1 MRMLNVAGW
10 ILLGLLGWMGAVSAA
25 SGQGEPSDIA
35 RQHLESG
42 RQFYDQERYKQA
54 LNDFQIIVS
63 SMAET
68 DYADDAMLH
77 IGQYYLEIERDF
89 EKAQQNFAALLQRY
103 PTGDKAPGAYYYLG
117 LVALRSD
124 RSGKALDD
132 AMANFQRV
140 IRLYPQSEFVAPA
153 LTATGLA
160 LERLG
165 RWQEAVDVYS
175 QVVSEHTNSHSAPGA
190 QVGIGRSTVRL
201 GDPFQGMLELQRARN
216 QWPDSAESASALDLL
231 TLVFRFYANPRF
243 GRPVSFQKDPAFT
256 PQVQK
261 FKDVLAVRLA
271 PTGIHVLEKGNKR
284 VAIFDKSGKLTRTQA
299 AAGARTLSIDPQGIP
314 VVASQKAL
322 IIGGRAM
329 VLKVPDEKGPKPL
342 EKIRAATRDRFG
354 DLYVYDES
362 QRKVLRFDPSGNLKG
377 AFPDTT
383 PREVLLLDVDSLG
396 NIMILDKKDRGL
408 EVFTTDGV
416 RTARLSKR
424 GAKWDL
430 KKPVDVAVGPAGY
443 VYMLDESTAQVVV
456 FDPSYQFV
464 TLLSASNLG
473 GGALSKPKT
482 LDVDGTGAL
491 YVYDDKAKTII
502 RFQ

>member
-1 MRMLNVAGW
+1 MRIRNIAG
-10 ILLGLLGWMGAVSAA
+10 LVLLGWSGAVSAA
-25 SGQGEPSDIA
+25 PVQDGPSDIA
-35 RQHLESG
+35 RKHLESG
-42 RQFYDQERYKQA
+42 LQFYNQERYKQA

-77 IGQYYLEIERDF
+77 IGEYYLEVERDF
-89 EKAQQNFAALLQRY
+89 EQAEQSFAALLQRY
-103 PTGDKAPGAYYYLG
+103 PTGDKAPGAYYFLG
-117 LVALRSD
+117 QVALRSD

-175 QVVSEHTNSHSAPGA
+175 QVVTEHTNSRSAPGA

-201 GDPFQGMLELQRARN
+201 GNPFQGMLELQRARN
-216 QWPDSAESASALDLL
+216 QWPDSAEAAGALDLL

-243 GRPVSFQKDPAFT
+243 GRPISFQKDTAFN

-261 FKDVLAVRLA
+261 FKGVLAVRVSSS
-271 PTGIHVLEKGNKR
+271 GIHVLEKGNKR
-284 VAIFDKSGKLTRTQA
+284 VVTFDNNGRLAGTQA
-299 AAGARTLSIDPQGIP
+299 AADPRSLSIDPWGIL
-314 VVASQKAL
+314 VVANQKAL

-354 DLYVYDES
+354 ELYVYDES
-362 QRKVLRFDPSGNLKG
+362 QKKVLRFDPSGNVKG
-377 AFPDTT
+377 PFPDTT
-383 PREVLLLDVDSLG
+383 PREVLLLEVDTSG
-396 NIMILDKKDRGL
+396 NIIIMDKKDRGL
-408 EVFTTDGV
+408 QVYTPDGV
-416 RTARLSKR
+416 RTARLQKR
-424 GAKWDL
+424 GAKWNL

-443 VYMLDESTAQVVV
+443 VYLLDENSGQVAV
-456 FDPSYQFV
+456 FDPSYEFV
-464 TLLSASNLG
+464 ALLTGSNLG
-473 GGALSKPKT
+473 GGALGKPKT

-491 YVYDDKAKTII
+491 YVYDDKAKTVI
-502 RFQ
+502 RFR

>member
-1 MRMLNVAGW
+1 MRMNCIAG
-10 ILLGLLGWMGAVSAA
+10 LVLLGWIAADSAA
-25 SGQGEPSDIA
+25 SAQGRPSDIA

-42 RQFYDQERYKQA
+42 LQFYNQERYKQA
-54 LNDFQIIVS
+54 LNDFQIIVT

-77 IGQYYLEIERDF
+77 IGEYYLEIERDF
-89 EKAQQNFAALLQRY
+89 DKARQSFDALLQRY

-124 RSGKALDD
+124 RSGQDLDD

-140 IRLYPQSEFVAPA
+140 IRLYPQSEFVAAA
-153 LTATGLA
+153 LTETGVA

-175 QVVSEHTNSHSAPGA
+175 QVVSEHTNSRSAPGA

-216 QWPDSAESASALDLL
+216 QWPDSAEAAGALDLL
-231 TLVFRFYANPRF
+231 TLVFRFYGNPRF
-243 GRPVSFQKDPAFT
+243 GQPISFQKDAAFR

-261 FKDVLAVRLA
+261 FKDVLAVRLSSS
-271 PTGIHVLEKGNKR
+271 GIHVLEKGNKR
-284 VAIFDKSGKLTRTQA
+284 VATFDMNGRLAGTQA
-299 AAGARTLSIDPQGIP
+299 AADPRSLSIDPRGTL
-314 VVASQKAL
+314 VVANQKAL
-322 IIGGRAM
+322 IIAGRAM

-362 QRKVLRFDPSGNLKG
+362 QKKVLRFDPSGNVKG
-377 AFPDTT
+377 PFPNST
-383 PREVLLLDVDSLG
+383 PREALLLEVDASG
-396 NIMILDKKDRGL
+396 NIMILNKKDRSL
-408 EVFTTDGV
+408 EVFTPDGV
-416 RTARLSKR
+416 RTARLQKR

-443 VYMLDESTAQVVV
+443 IYLLDEGSGQVVV

-464 TLLSASNLG
+464 ALLSANNLG
-473 GGALSKPKT
+473 GALRKPKT

-491 YVYDDKAKTII
+491 YVYDDKAKTLI
-502 RFQ
+502 RFH